1 MSTGPEGAHRPD
13 VRALE
18 MILDYAILE
27 GAELQLPTFVL
38 LLRTAQREL
47 INCLD
52 PGNRAACA
60 VAAPRNDSAPLARSD
75 ERPDDCTL
83 LIQDR

>member
-1 MSTGPEGAHRPD
+1 MSTGPEGAHTPD

-18 MILDYAILE
+18 MILDFAILE

-60 VAAPRNDSAPLARSD
+60 VAAPGNDSAPLARSD
-75 ERPDDCTL
+75 ERRDDCTP